1 MPPRNPE
8 LPEGTDHII
17 TGAMATGA
25 GSDASTGSTGAAS
38 GIGGAAGGASG
49 GLSSGGGSGTSS
61 AGSATG
67 GSSGGGSS
75 SGGSSSGGGAAEKLV
90 GQVRSQVQSLTSQAT
105 DKVRQFADDGKNQ
118 VSSTLSDLTE
128 ILNDAARSV
137 DARLG
142 EQYGQYAHRAVD
154 AVTSVTESFNNKSID
169 DLLDDT
175 RSAIRK
181 SPTVAVGTAAVL
193 GFALMRVVK
202 AGLPEQS
209 GDTGRQLVTT
219 DHSGASMGGTSA
231 QGTSTQGGST
241 GGVSAAT
248 GGGSATA
255 GTGA

>member
-38 GIGGAAGGASG
+38 RTGGTAGGASG

-67 GSSGGGSS
+67 GSGGGKS

-90 GQVRSQVQSLTSQAT
+90 GQVRSQVQSLTGQAT

-142 EQYGQYAHRAVD
+142 DQYGQYAHRAVD
-154 AVTSVTESFNNKSID
+154 AVTSFTESFNNKSID

-202 AGLPEQS
+202 AGLPEQG
-209 GDTGRQLVTT
+209 GDTGRELATT
-219 DHSGASMGGTSA
+219 DQFETSVGGTSTR
-231 QGTSTQGGST
+231 GTSAGGASAGA
-241 GGVSAAT
+241 GGA
-248 GGGSATA
+248 SATT